1 MIKDYYNKYQNNEI
15 LNREDKKE
23 EQDILTNINSKYY
36 YWYELYMKA

>member
-36 YWYELYMKA
+36 Y